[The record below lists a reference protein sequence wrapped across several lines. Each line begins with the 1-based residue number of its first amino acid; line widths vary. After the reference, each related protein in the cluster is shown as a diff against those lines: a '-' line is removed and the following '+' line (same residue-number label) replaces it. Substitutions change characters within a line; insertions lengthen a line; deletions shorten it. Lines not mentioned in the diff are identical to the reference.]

1 MHLFAHI
8 SQNQPPTQEIIKT
21 KAILENA
28 HDQVR
33 DLSHELMPSLLAQ
46 FGLFEALDDLCEKK
60 SNSILHFM
68 YSSALDRATRF
79 DQDFEMKIYFIIME
93 LLNNITKHS
102 QAEYSKINL
111 AETKGQLKIVILDN
125 GKGFDTNE
133 FNVLEGFGLNQIK
146 ARIKNLKGSIDIHS
160 KINSGTTIKLI
171 VPIVYPKKMATLV
184 FPSQ

>member
-8 SQNQPPTQEIIKT
+8 SQNQPSSQEIIKT
-21 KAILENA
+21 RAILENA
-28 HDQVR
+28 HDQLR

-60 SNSILHFM
+60 SNSILRFM
-68 YSSALDRATRF
+68 YSSTLDSVTRY
-79 DQDFEMKIYFIIME
+79 DHDFEIKIYFIIME

-102 QAEYSKINL
+102 HAEHAKINL
-111 AETKGQLKIVILDN
+111 TESKGQLKIVIIDN

-146 ARIKNLKGSIDIHS
+146 ARIKNLKGSIDIRS

-184 FPSQ
+184 FQSQ